1 MKKSLPISY
10 LYSINTVLYASL
22 LCFPGCTLV
31 DSFLGTSDERA
42 RAQKVA
48 TEERAMEEMTRGIS
62 VLPEEELTGEALIT
76 MDGTPIVTVNS
87 LQSEK
92 EKLLDANPQ
101 LKQMLDYMD
110 PAQLDRNLAEGLMNQ
125 VIVDRYIGEQ
135 GVDQLPAY
143 KKELRDGI
151 KAVER
156 MVNTKFFTQSFD
168 VNISDADV
176 KAFYESNKDAM
187 PHLVISRGGVRAMGV
202 PFDNAQ
208 AAQTFADA
216 VKAQKNDIQKVAE
229 AQGKKDQVRDFMS
242 VNQQSFGVEPEL
254 KNKIMAITSYP
265 SVNVI
270 TLADGTAWVVVAQS
284 KDATQYRPYDEVKA
298 DLKDYLEKEDRA
310 KRFDAE
316 MSKLKSQYNVVM
328 KEEFF
333 GTPEE
338 QAAQAAAEEAELAQL
353 DDAELAELIN
363 TVAYQE
369 AASENVA

>member
-1 MKKSLPISY
+1 MKKILTHNIF
-10 LYSINTVLYASL
+10 TVQQVALASL
-22 LCFPGCTLV
+22 LCLPGCSLLE
-31 DSFLGTSDERA
+31 SFLGNSEERA
-42 RAQKVA
+42 RAQQVA
-48 TEERAMEEMTRGIS
+48 VEERAIDEMRQGGMS

-135 GVDQLPAY
+135 GVDQQPAY

-176 KAFYESNKDAM
+176 RAFYDANKDAM
-187 PHLVISRGGVRAMGV
+187 PHLVVSRGGVRAMGV
-202 PFDNAQ
+202 PFATEQ
-208 AAQTFADA
+208 EARAFADV
-216 VKAQKNDIQKVAE
+216 VKAQKNDIQQA
-229 AQGKKDQVRDFMS
+229 ATMQGKKDQLRDFMT

-254 KNKIMAITSYP
+254 KNKIMAITSFP

-270 TLADGTAWVVVAQS
+270 KLQDGSAWVVLAQS
-284 KDATQYRPYDEVKA
+284 KEAAQYRPLDEVKD
-298 DLKDYLEKEDRA
+298 DLKDYLEKEERA

-316 MSKLKSQYNVVM
+316 MSKLKARYNVKM

-333 GTPEE
+333 GTPEQ
-338 QAAQAAAEEAELAQL
+338 QAAEAAAEEAELASL
-353 DDAELAELIN
+353 DDAELAELLN

-369 AASENVA
+369 SAESRA

>member
-10 LYSINTVLYASL
+10 LYSINTILYASL
-22 LCFPGCTLV
+22 LWLPGCTLV
-31 DSFLGTSDERA
+31 DSFLGTSDDSA

-176 KAFYESNKDAM
+176 KKFYESNKDAM

-229 AQGKKDQVRDFMS
+229 AQGKKDQLRDFMS

-254 KNKIMAITSYP
+254 KNKIMAITSTP
-265 SVNVI
+265 SVNVV